1 MKEEGAPDPLQQL
14 QLIDSMINKARNRFS
29 ENGHLYLLWGWTI
42 LICSLSHYLLE
53 FVLKVPYF
61 WMVWMI
67 TWVVLV
73 YQIFYIRKKRK
84 NRLVKTYTDELIKFV
99 WLVFVIVMGLMMV
112 TIGKFSTSPHH
123 TDSVFIILYGIP
135 TFLSGVILKFKPLI
149 IGAFC
154 CWILSV
160 SCLFIPLQYHMLL
173 IAVAVVSAW
182 IIPGYLL
189 RNRYKKQQ

>member
-1 MKEEGAPDPLQQL
+1 MINEDAPDPLQQL

-42 LICSLSHYLLE
+42 LMCSLSNYLLE
-53 FVLKVPYF
+53 FVLDVPYF

-67 TWVVLV
+67 TWLVLV
-73 YQIFYIRKKRK
+73 YQIFYIRKKRR
-84 NRLVKTYTDELIKFV
+84 NRIVKTYTDDLIKFV
-99 WLVFVIVMGLMMV
+99 WLVFVIVMALMMI
-112 TIGKFSTSPHH
+112 TIGKFSNSPHH

-154 CWILSV
+154 CWTLSIC
-160 SCLFIPLQYHMLL
+160 CLFIPLQYHMLL
-173 IAVAVVSAW
+173 LAVAVILAW